1 MAKRVGIV
9 ELAMTPGSE
18 SKDNFLDQVFKVA
31 KEVLDKA
38 GIKREEVGTVIS
50 AASDVFHSGISCANA
65 YYWDAG
71 AAFLKNGSRQDGESL
86 FAFAYAAMR
95 IMSGNY
101 ETALVLGVCKGSENP
116 DTDMITHFYT
126 DPFYQRQVGLN
137 ETIAAALQKREYM
150 VRYGISQE
158 QCAKVVVKN
167 LKNALRNPYAH
178 LKKNVSVDNVLDS
191 EMVMDP
197 LHAMEI
203 GPKSEG
209 IIAILLA
216 GEDKAKQLTDKPVWL
231 KGYSSSIDH
240 FYLGDR
246 DLLDGQLKH
255 AAQRAYAMAGIK
267 DPQKQ
272 VDVFELCEPYAYQE
286 LLWYE
291 DLGLCGKGEGGKLID
306 SGATGMDGEMP
317 VNPSGGALALNP
329 YVSRGLYRLAEGF
342 LQIRGQAG
350 EHQLDRKVKTAL
362 AHGVHGF
369 AGQCHAVAII
379 GR

>member
-1 MAKRVGIV
+1 
-9 ELAMTPGSE
+9 
-18 SKDNFLDQVFKVA
+18 
-31 KEVLDKA
+31 
-38 GIKREEVGTVIS
+38 
-50 AASDVFHSGISCANA
+50 
-65 YYWDAG
+65 
-71 AAFLKNGSRQDGESL
+71 
-86 FAFAYAAMR
+86 MR

-150 VRYGISQE
+150 NRCGISQE

-191 EMVMDP
+191 EIVMDP

-246 DLLDGQLKH
+246 DLLDGQLKQ

>member
-150 VRYGISQE
+150 NRCGISQE

-191 EMVMDP
+191 EIVMDP

-246 DLLDGQLKH
+246 DLLDGQLKQ

>member
-9 ELAMTPGSE
+9 DVAMTPGAE
-18 SKDNFLDQVFKVA
+18 TKDNFLDQVFKVA

-150 VRYGISQE
+150 NRCGISQE

-191 EMVMDP
+191 EIVMDP

-246 DLLDGQLKH
+246 DLLDGQLKQ

>member
-9 ELAMTPGSE
+9 EVAMTPGSE

-150 VRYGISQE
+150 DRYGISQE

-178 LKKNVSVDNVLDS
+178 LKKNVSVDNVLAS
-191 EMVMDP
+191 EIVMDP

-216 GEDKAKQLTDKPVWL
+216 GEDKAKHLTDKPVWL

-246 DLLDGQLKH
+246 DLLDGQLKQ

-306 SGATGMDGEMP
+306 SGATGMEGEMP

-350 EHQLDRKVKTAL
+350 EHQIDRKVKTAL